1 MNVLKDALRRL
12 ERRRDLLEDEIE
24 DEIEDLQASAGYYIA
39 QPTSYRDSRRSNG
52 TERCHGSSCRSRAF
66 AIQHTKIAWA

>member
-12 ERRRDLLEDEIE
+12 ERRRDLLEDES
-24 DEIEDLQASAGYYIA
+24 EDLQASAGYYIA